1 MKLIT
6 SLKLVILSLL
16 LISYASTENEASAQD
31 NGVSAEV
38 VLTEYSD
45 YQCPACAYF
54 NPIINSLKQEFG
66 NQLHVEYR
74 FFPLSGHQFGALSA
88 RAAQAAK
95 NQGKFKEMHDML
107 FDNQQRWVAGGNPQ
121 PVFIN
126 YARKLGLNVDQFKRD
141 LNAAET
147 QRIVMEDKQKGQEAG
162 VNSTPTF
169 FINGEKLE
177 QNPPTFEEF
186 KSVIEGYL
194 EEAD

>member
-6 SLKLVILSLL
+6 SLKPVILSLL